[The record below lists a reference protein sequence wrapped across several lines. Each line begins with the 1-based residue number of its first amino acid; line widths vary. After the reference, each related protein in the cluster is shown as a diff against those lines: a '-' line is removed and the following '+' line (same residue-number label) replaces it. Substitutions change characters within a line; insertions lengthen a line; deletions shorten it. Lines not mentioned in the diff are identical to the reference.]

1 MAIIDYDNA
10 MLKIENLCLKI
21 NNNSTLENIS
31 FFAKRGQI
39 TVITGSNGSGKTTL
53 LKTIAGI
60 HKQTQGKIFLDDL
73 EITNYSINQRAN
85 CGFSIAFQHP
95 TLFKGLSV
103 QNLLEIANPSAKEL
117 EKSCNFLSQVGLCA
131 RDYLNREF
139 NHTLSGGERKRIEL
153 AITLARGA
161 LVNLFDEP
169 ESGIDMWSFDD
180 LLEIFENL
188 KKQNKIVVI
197 VSHNPKII
205 AMADQLVVLEKGS
218 ISKVGSP
225 DSVLEYIKK
234 DACIKLK
241 KQGGKSA

>member
-1 MAIIDYDNA
+1 MAIIDYDKS

-131 RDYLNREF
+131 RDYIDREVD
-139 NHTLSGGERKRIEL
+139 TSLSGGELKRIEI
-153 AITLARGA
+153 AATVARNSK
-161 LVNLFDEP
+161 LTVFDEP
-169 ESGIDMWSFDD
+169 EAGIDLWSFNS
-180 LLEIFENL
+180 LIKTFNNL
-188 KKQNKIVVI
+188 KTKYKCGFVIISHQERILDIADQVI
-197 VSHNPKII
+197 VISGGEIKKIGAKDEI
-205 AMADQLVVLEKGS
+205 LPHLSEIYSAC
-218 ISKVGSP
+218 
-225 DSVLEYIKK
+225 SVLEE
-234 DACIKLK
+234 AN
-241 KQGGKSA
+241 